1 MYTLDKGQRVASIFV
16 EVCAKVLEGGLV
28 QRDSR
33 GNRRG
38 VYKDI
43 AIFDYLIQFSHVHA
57 LVISME

>member
-1 MYTLDKGQRVASIFV
+1 MYTLDKGQRVASVFV

-33 GNRRG
+33 GYGRG
-38 VYKDI
+38 VYEDV
-43 AIFDYLIQFSHVHA
+43 AIFDYLIQDSHVRT